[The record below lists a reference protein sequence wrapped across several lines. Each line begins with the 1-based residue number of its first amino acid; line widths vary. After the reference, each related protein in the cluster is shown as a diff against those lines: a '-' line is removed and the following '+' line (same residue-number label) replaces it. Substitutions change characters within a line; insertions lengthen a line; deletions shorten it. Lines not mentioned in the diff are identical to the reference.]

1 MNCCIRQRANLKIP
15 INEFSCVF
23 GLQSIFDHEVHSS
36 YISMGELVHANA
48 VIEIRRV
55 LETAGYDTEEEQ
67 GPFNLSAVRGRTCLI
82 VLCSDDLNLLQRFDM
97 TPYTIMLE
105 DTKVRCDKL
114 IFTGNAYFRPK
125 EADIW
130 SREQLEHYIAA
141 SAMARIYS
149 EPFDLDEPSVA
160 TYTPTAAPASTS
172 SFAGAIGDQ
181 LLPVRIT
188 DRDAVRIAHQDG
200 PTILRMI
207 PYWYYRYTSRG
218 EANYKG
224 KMVSFDDEGSG
235 WVNAING
242 LETDFGDA
250 APVLGSIP
258 SDADVMSPVNTKA
271 ETEERVRADLIQK
284 LTKRVRI
291 KTTSGDAIF
300 AEEKEFRPSP
310 DNIEITVEKVYVP
323 VWQVRG
329 KKDIVEVN
337 AYTGEELSLPSDEGC
352 EVF

>member
-1 MNCCIRQRANLKIP
+1 
-15 INEFSCVF
+15 
-23 GLQSIFDHEVHSS
+23 
-36 YISMGELVHANA
+36 MGELVHAHA

-67 GPFNLSAVRGRTCLI
+67 GPFNLSAVRGRKCLI

-130 SREQLEHYIAA
+130 SRDQLEGYIAA
-141 SAMARIYS
+141 AAMARIYS
-149 EPFDLDEPSVA
+149 EPFDLDGPVSAAYASVS
-160 TYTPTAAPASTS
+160 PGISSPPFSGTA
-172 SFAGAIGDQ
+172 GDQ
-181 LLPVRIT
+181 LLPIRIT
-188 DRDAVRIAHQDG
+188 DRDAVRIAHQEG
-200 PTILRMI
+200 PTVLRMI
-207 PYWYYRYTSRG
+207 PYWYYQYTSRG
-218 EANYKG
+218 EASYKG

-242 LETDFGDA
+242 IAADFNGA
-250 APVLGSIP
+250 VPVPGAIP
-258 SDADVMSPVNTKA
+258 ADADVMSPVNTKQ
-271 ETEERVRADLIQK
+271 ETEEKVRADLMQK

-310 DNIEITVEKVYVP
+310 ENIEVSVEKVYVP